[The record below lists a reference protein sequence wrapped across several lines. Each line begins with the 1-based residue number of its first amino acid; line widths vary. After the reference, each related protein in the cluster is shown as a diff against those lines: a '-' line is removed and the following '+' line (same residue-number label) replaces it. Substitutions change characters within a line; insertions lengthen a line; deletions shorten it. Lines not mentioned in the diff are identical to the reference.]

1 MLFQRLADW
10 RRRRILTRHPID
22 DADWQVVREHWP
34 LLAELSAEEERR
46 LREQATLFLHAKALE
61 GAGDFTITPSMAAA
75 IAAQACLPLMNLSLD
90 ALRGWYAVLVYA
102 DTFVADHPMTDEAGV
117 LHEGARELAGEAW
130 EQGPLILAWEDV
142 RPDHARDIHG
152 NVAIHEMAHKLDMQN
167 GDANGMPPL
176 HRDMSRPEWTRT
188 FQAAWDALEADVEAH
203 PEEPVIDPYALT
215 DPGEFFAVVSE
226 YFFVY
231 PNHLDAAFPAL
242 YQQLAAFYRQDPRVR
257 RAPL

>member
-1 MLFQRLADW
+1 
-10 RRRRILTRHPID
+10 
-22 DADWQVVREHWP
+22 
-34 LLAELSAEEERR
+34 
-46 LREQATLFLHAKALE
+46 
-61 GAGDFTITPSMAAA
+61 
-75 IAAQACLPLMNLSLD
+75 
-90 ALRGWYAVLVYA
+90 
-102 DTFVADHPMTDEAGV
+102 
-117 LHEGARELAGEAW
+117 
-130 EQGPLILAWEDV
+130 
-142 RPDHARDIHG
+142 
-152 NVAIHEMAHKLDMQN
+152 
-167 GDANGMPPL
+167 
-176 HRDMSRPEWTRT
+176 MSRPEWTRT